1 MKRRILTALLCC
13 LMIVAIIPMYASAD
27 MGPKPSVTVT
37 IEGVPEGT
45 RYYATL
51 LSNEE
56 SNGPLRAYA
65 LNRDDPTPYDEDPE
79 QYEIL
84 QHFAQYSD
92 SDGYFFLPQ
101 FWECEGNDSFSWTYY
116 PPDSFKILLYFPDR
130 DSFTVSKIYEVYAFD
145 SYYTVNLENNP
156 IPVTAVSSY
165 DHSDE
170 VVSLVARLL
179 LTVAIELVIALFF
192 RFHEKKQLL
201 LIGGVNI
208 VTQLLL
214 HLSLNVAYYYNGSQQ
229 AVLVYVLAELLVCI
243 CEGALYAKL
252 IPKVSRKPATAGR
265 AIGYALTAN
274 AVSFAAG
281 LGLAYLIPGL
291 F

>member
-13 LMIVAIIPMYASAD
+13 LMIVVIIPMSASAD

-51 LSNEE
+51 LSDKL
-56 SNGPLRAYA
+56 SNGPLTAYSF
-65 LNRDDPTPYDEDPE
+65 NRNDPTPYDEDPE

-101 FWECEGNDSFSWTYY
+101 FWECEGDDSFSWTYY

-130 DSFTVSKIYEVYAFD
+130 DAFTVSQIYEVYAFD

-156 IPVTAVSSY
+156 IPVSAVRSY
-165 DHSDE
+165 DYSE
-170 VVSLVARLL
+170 ETVSLIARLL
-179 LTVAIELVIALFF
+179 LTVAIELVIALIF
-192 RFHEKKQLL
+192 RFHQKKQLL

-214 HLSLNVAYYYNGSQQ
+214 HLSLNATYYYNGSQQ
-229 AVLVYVLAELLVCI
+229 ALLIYALMELLVCI